1 MLGMSLGK
9 LLVLAAIILIVWYG
23 FKYTQRVGAVRETLR
38 RGAAEKA
45 RPAAG
50 PAARP
55 PAAEDLVKCERCG
68 AYVAAGSSAACGRA
82 DCPWGR

>member
-9 LLVLAAIILIVWYG
+9 LLVLAAIILVVWYG
-23 FKYTQRVGAVRETLR
+23 FKYTTRVNAVRDTLR
-38 RGAAEKA
+38 RAMADKARQGAA
-45 RPAAG
+45 PAT
-50 PAARP
+50 RP

-82 DCPWGR
+82 DCPWGH